1 MKKLIISLL
10 FAVFPTIALA
20 AVSGARFDT
29 RLSEHRLA

>member
-20 AVSGARFDT
+20 AVSGGRFDT
-29 RLSEHRLA
+29 RLSENHLA